1 MKLDDASPALR
12 RRGKAL
18 PESITKLIWPLAA
31 LALLLA
37 YNFFFTPG
45 FFKMEVREG
54 YLYGSLLDIL
64 NHGSKVMLL
73 ALGMCLVIATGG
85 VDLSVGAIMA
95 ISGAI
100 AVTLVQDPNASLT
113 TAVAVALGISLL
125 GGAWNGVLVSLLRIQ
140 PIIATLIL
148 MVAGRGVAQ
157 LITEGFIPT
166 TQHTGFT
173 YIGNGKP
180 LGLPFPILIV
190 AFLFAMTWLATR
202 RTAVGLFIES
212 VGDNEKA
219 SRFAGISARTVKF
232 MVYTFSGFCAGLAG
246 LVAASNI
253 KAADSNNAGLFLELD
268 AIIAVVVGGTAL
280 TGGRFNLLGA
290 IIGSLL
296 IQTLTTTLYM
306 RNVNPFV
313 IPVYKSL
320 VVLAVCLIQSPVFR
334 QQILL
339 PFRRSAA

>member
-1 MKLDDASPALR
+1 MKPEYATLINRKP
-12 RRGKAL
+12 AL
-18 PESITKLIWPLAA
+18 PEGLAKLVWPVAA
-31 LALLLA
+31 LTLLLVFNA
-37 YNFFFTPG
+37 TFTPG
-45 FFKMEVREG
+45 FFRVEFRDG
-54 YLYGSLLDIL
+54 YLYGSLIDIL

-73 ALGMCLVIATGG
+73 ALGMTLVIATGG
-85 VDLSVGAIMA
+85 VDLSVGAVMA
-95 ISGAI
+95 VSGAI
-100 AVTLVQDPNASLT
+100 AVEMVQDPNASLAA
-113 TAVAVALGISLL
+113 AVAAALAVSVLA
-125 GGAWNGVLVSLLRIQ
+125 GAWNGALVSLLRIQ

-157 LITEGFIPT
+157 LITKGFIPI
-166 TQHTGFT
+166 TQHEGFT
-173 YIGNGKP
+173 FIGNGKF
-180 LGLPFPILIV
+180 LALPFPVTIV
-190 AFLFAMTWLATR
+190 AIMVLLTWAATR
-202 RTAVGLFIES
+202 KTAIGLFIES

-219 SRFAGISARTVKF
+219 SHFAGINARTVKF
-232 MVYTFSGFCAGLAG
+232 VVYTFSGFCAGLAG

-280 TGGRFNLLGA
+280 TGGRFNLPGA

-313 IPVYKSL
+313 IPVYKAV

-334 QQILL
+334 AQLAA
-339 PFRRSAA
+339 PFRRAAA